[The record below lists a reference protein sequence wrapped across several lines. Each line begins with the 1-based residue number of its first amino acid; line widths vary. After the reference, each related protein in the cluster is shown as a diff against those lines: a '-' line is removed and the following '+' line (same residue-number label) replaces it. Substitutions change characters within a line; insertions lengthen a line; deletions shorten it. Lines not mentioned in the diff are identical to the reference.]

1 MDLKILENKLVS
13 SCLYDNKNIE
23 DILRIFSLKDFTGEC
38 KEILTILKK
47 DFDNNFKTDLDEFP
61 EVLKNYIFEALEK
74 EYSSMNFDKYMS
86 NFYEELRK
94 SKLKDSLK
102 GFKEDDFDTIKNKV
116 NRVFEENT
124 NVFESKQTSL
134 EDAFNEFYEEAE
146 KENFKEINLG
156 FNGLMEHCTF
166 EEGDVVL
173 IAGNTGLGKTA
184 FALDMILR
192 SIKQGNHKILFV
204 SLEMATSQVIARL
217 ISNMARIELWKL
229 KKKNRKHL
237 TDKEWGSIGVVQG
250 KIINNLDIFDSSNTD
265 INFITNKVKEMD
277 KIKDYDY
284 IVIDYLQLLRAEGQN
299 RTQQITN
306 ASLRVKQLARELK
319 KTVVALAQLNRNNTG
334 RADKRPELTDLKD
347 SSQLE
352 QECSIGILLHS
363 DEYHDKENKSN
374 DIIEVTA
381 FIDKNRTGKLGNFD
395 LHYNKIFQAF
405 EEK

>member
-1 MDLKILENKLVS
+1 M
-13 SCLYDNKNIE
+13 
-23 DILRIFSLKDFTGEC
+23 
-38 KEILTILKK
+38 
-47 DFDNNFKTDLDEFP
+47 
-61 EVLKNYIFEALEK
+61 
-74 EYSSMNFDKYMS
+74 
-86 NFYEELRK
+86 
-94 SKLKDSLK
+94 
-102 GFKEDDFDTIKNKV
+102 
-116 NRVFEENT
+116 
-124 NVFESKQTSL
+124 
-134 EDAFNEFYEEAE
+134 
-146 KENFKEINLG
+146 
-156 FNGLMEHCTF
+156 
-166 EEGDVVL
+166 
-173 IAGNTGLGKTA
+173 
-184 FALDMILR
+184 
-192 SIKQGNHKILFV
+192 
-204 SLEMATSQVIARL
+204 
-217 ISNMARIELWKL
+217 
-229 KKKNRKHL
+229 
-237 TDKEWGSIGVVQG
+237 
-250 KIINNLDIFDSSNTD
+250 
-265 INFITNKVKEMD
+265 NKVKEMD

-352 QECSIGILLHS
+352 QDCSIGILLHS